1 MKILHITPAYKPA
14 VIYGGPIRS
23 VAALCE
29 ALAVYHE
36 VLVFSTTANGHQNL
50 VPGQRKINGVKIR
63 FFRRI
68 TKDHTHLSPGLLWQV
83 YKELRRT
90 QNPDN
95 KETLI
100 LHIHSWWN
108 TVAVLSC
115 LLARLFKVPV
125 VLSPRGMIGT
135 YTFNNKH
142 RWGKNKLH
150 KYLGIKTLS
159 YCYIHTTTNKEA
171 HDIINIFKPK
181 QMNTIPNLIS
191 FPNIHY
197 NYSYQ
202 EPSFKLLFLSRIEQ
216 KKGLELLFKA
226 LHYLNINWTLSIAG
240 YGDPK
245 YIQTLKTMVWDYDY
259 RHRVQWIGA
268 QNDQEKFNILLGHD
282 LLLLPSYS
290 ENFANVVAESL
301 YAGTPVAISNQVGLA
316 DYVIRNRLGWV
327 FDLQETAIAKAINIA
342 YRSYDTRM
350 RIRAEAPAI
359 IQQDF
364 APEKLI
370 RQYLELYQ
378 QISGHA

>member
-159 YCYIHTTTNKEA
+159 YCYIHATTSKEA
-171 HDIINIFKPK
+171 QDIINIFKPK

-245 YIQTLKTMVWDYDY
+245 YIQTLKTMVCDYDY

-268 QNDQEKFNILLGHD
+268 QNDQEKFNVLLGHD

-316 DYVIRNRLGWV
+316 DYVTRNRLGWV